1 MKELEESVKRIKN
14 LNIPV
19 AKPLVD
25 LHNNICYSMKMKNE
39 TLDMKHFKKL
49 EQLICNGEDI
59 EIIIK
64 MLETKIVRQIS
75 IEYILRLLSLFSIT

>member
-39 TLDMKHFKKL
+39 T
-49 EQLICNGEDI
+49 
-59 EIIIK
+59 
-64 MLETKIVRQIS
+64 
-75 IEYILRLLSLFSIT
+75 